1 MDNKHLGRLIDKFY
15 AGTISDSEK
24 KELDIWYR
32 SFEDDEGFVQTLSDE
47 EKVGLEAELLKRIDD
62 EIVVPKHAETSESV
76 WQGLVPYVTE
86 IKVAAALSLAVL
98 VAAIAYVFLHQ
109 GTVVHSTSYGEIKAV
124 VLPDRSRVVLN
135 GNSTLSY
142 KAEWNGKTP
151 REVTLEGEAFF
162 SVNQTQDKQ
171 KFLVHTGGDMYVEV
185 IGTEF
190 TVAKRI
196 HSTRVVLNSGKV
208 NLNIGKKGANETVA
222 MLPGEMVSIDKN
234 SSGYSKTK
242 VNPEVYSSWKVGK
255 LTLDR
260 TSLQE
265 LLTMIEDTYGVRLH
279 VVEKDL
285 LDKRIS
291 GRIPADNIDTL
302 IQDIAA
308 IYKVELK
315 NYAVP

>member
-1 MDNKHLGRLIDKFY
+1 
-15 AGTISDSEK
+15 
-24 KELDIWYR
+24 
-32 SFEDDEGFVQTLSDE
+32 
-47 EKVGLEAELLKRIDD
+47 
-62 EIVVPKHAETSESV
+62 
-76 WQGLVPYVTE
+76 
-86 IKVAAALSLAVL
+86 
-98 VAAIAYVFLHQ
+98 
-109 GTVVHSTSYGEIKAV
+109 
-124 VLPDRSRVVLN
+124 
-135 GNSTLSY
+135 
-142 KAEWNGKTP
+142 
-151 REVTLEGEAFF
+151 
-162 SVNQTQDKQ
+162 
-171 KFLVHTGGDMYVEV
+171 
-185 IGTEF
+185 
-190 TVAKRI
+190 
-196 HSTRVVLNSGKV
+196 
-208 NLNIGKKGANETVA
+208 NIGKKGANETVA

-265 LLTMIEDTYGVRLH
+265 LLTMIEDTYGVRIH

-315 NYAVP
+315 NYAVPYKKITNNHQIPINKKTKNYDQKSSLPAGIADYGDAIVCHNGKGTIAGGIHVRQESSESR